1 MIFEKY
7 STVSNNRGGLNKS
20 GGLTDSLNINKR
32 EDPDKSGGG
41 GGGGGGGS
49 KKLSRS
55 KVANF
60 GCSK

>member
-41 GGGGGGGS
+41 GGGGS
-49 KKLSRS
+49 KKISRS

>member
-41 GGGGGGGS
+41 GGL
-49 KKLSRS
+49 K
-55 KVANF
+55 NF
-60 GCSK
+60 LGQKWLILGVPNNYL

>member
-41 GGGGGGGS
+41 GGRS

>member
-41 GGGGGGGS
+41 GGGL
-49 KKLSRS
+49 K
-55 KVANF
+55 NF
-60 GCSK
+60 LGQKWLILGVPNNYL